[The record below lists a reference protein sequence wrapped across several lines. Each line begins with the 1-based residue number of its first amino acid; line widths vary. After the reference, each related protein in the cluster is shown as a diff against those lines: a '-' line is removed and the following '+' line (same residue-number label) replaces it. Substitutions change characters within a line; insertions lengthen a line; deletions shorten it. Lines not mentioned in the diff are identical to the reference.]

1 MNIFGLDGIG
11 LLLTLAMS
19 LLVSGVIMFYCLR
32 RFKML
37 ENSLVEQ
44 GKVLQSFIMKNQNQ
58 LEQSLANSMAI
69 ESAKIQE
76 NERIEVSDQDDDE
89 YDSDEYEDSDNS
101 DDLENENNDNDD
113 EKIKEIEG
121 DDINSSI
128 ENNIENL
135 DENVGLKIVEVSD
148 SLPEVT
154 DLDEK
159 ENKKAIGLTKLKV
172 NELRDMAIEKKLD
185 TVENINKL
193 KKEQII
199 KLINEN

>member
-69 ESAKIQE
+69 ESANIQD

-89 YDSDEYEDSDNS
+89 YDSDEYDDSDKS
-101 DDLENENNDNDD
+101 DDLENENNDDDD

-159 ENKKAIGLTKLKV
+159 ENKKTIGITKLKV

-185 TVENINKL
+185 TTENINKL

>member
-101 DDLENENNDNDD
+101 DDLENENNDNYD

>member
-1 MNIFGLDGIG
+1 
-11 LLLTLAMS
+11 
-19 LLVSGVIMFYCLR
+19 MFYCLR

-89 YDSDEYEDSDNS
+89 YDSDEYDDSDKS
-101 DDLENENNDNDD
+101 DDLENENNDDD

-121 DDINSSI
+121 DEINNSM

>member
-1 MNIFGLDGIG
+1 MGNMNIFGLDGIG

-44 GKVLQSFIMKNQNQ
+44 GNVLQSFIMKNQNQ

-89 YDSDEYEDSDNS
+89 YDSDEYDDSDKS
-101 DDLENENNDNDD
+101 DDLENENNDDD
-113 EKIKEIEG
+113 EKIK
-121 DDINSSI
+121 
-128 ENNIENL
+128 
-135 DENVGLKIVEVSD
+135 
-148 SLPEVT
+148 
-154 DLDEK
+154 
-159 ENKKAIGLTKLKV
+159 
-172 NELRDMAIEKKLD
+172 
-185 TVENINKL
+185 
-193 KKEQII
+193 
-199 KLINEN
+199 

>member
-89 YDSDEYEDSDNS
+89 YDSDEYDDSDKS
-101 DDLENENNDNDD
+101 DDLENENNDDD

-121 DDINSSI
+121 DEINNSM

>member
-89 YDSDEYEDSDNS
+89 YDSDEYDDSDKS
-101 DDLENENNDNDD
+101 DDLENENNDDDD

-172 NELRDMAIEKKLD
+172 NELRDLAIEKKLD

>member
-69 ESAKIQE
+69 ESAKIQD

-89 YDSDEYEDSDNS
+89 YDSDEYDDSDKS
-101 DDLENENNDNDD
+101 DDLENENNDDD

-121 DDINSSI
+121 DEINNSI